1 MSNLLQSIKPKYI
14 KLINQSDYKFTSTR
28 IIAKLESSKFYGE
41 LTISEIRDIY
51 DMCNINALRVSAWDY
66 RFGDN
71 ILIDSDDK
79 TRTTTTS

>member
-14 KLINQSDYKFTSTR
+14 KLIKQSDYKFTSSR
-28 IIAKLESSKFYGE
+28 IIAKLESSKWYGE
-41 LTISEIRDIY
+41 LTIQEIRDIY

-71 ILIDSDDK
+71 ILIDGDD
-79 TRTTTTS
+79 

>member
-1 MSNLLQSIKPKYI
+1 MKNLLQSIKPKYI
-14 KLINQSDYKFTSTR
+14 KLINESNYTFTSTK
-28 IIAKLESSKFYGE
+28 ILAKLESSKFYGD

-71 ILIDSDDK
+71 ILIDDND
-79 TRTTTTS
+79 

>member
-14 KLINQSDYKFTSTR
+14 KLINESNYKFTSTK
-28 IIAKLESSKFYGE
+28 ILAKLESSRFYGD

-71 ILIDSDDK
+71 ILIDDND
-79 TRTTTTS
+79 

>member
-1 MSNLLQSIKPKYI
+1 MNNLLQSIKPKYI
-14 KLINQSDYKFTSTR
+14 KLINESDYKFTSGK
-28 IIAKLESSKFYGE
+28 IIAKLESSKFYGD

-71 ILIDSDDK
+71 ILIDGDD
-79 TRTTTTS
+79 

>member
-1 MSNLLQSIKPKYI
+1 MKNLLQSIKPKYI

-71 ILIDSDDK
+71 ILINDND
-79 TRTTTTS
+79 

>member
-1 MSNLLQSIKPKYI
+1 MKNLLQSIKPKYI
-14 KLINQSDYKFTSTR
+14 KLINESDYKFTSTK
-28 IIAKLESSKFYGE
+28 ILAKLESSKFYGD

-71 ILIDSDDK
+71 ILINDND
-79 TRTTTTS
+79 

>member
-14 KLINQSDYKFTSTR
+14 KLIKQSDYKFTSSR
-28 IIAKLESSKFYGE
+28 IIAKLESSKWYGE
-41 LTISEIRDIY
+41 LTIQEIRDIY

-71 ILIDSDDK
+71 ILIDSDD
-79 TRTTTTS
+79 

>member
-1 MSNLLQSIKPKYI
+1 MKNLLQSIKPKYI
-14 KLINQSDYKFTSTR
+14 KLINESNYKFTSTK
-28 IIAKLESSKFYGE
+28 ILAKLESSKFYGD

-71 ILIDSDDK
+71 ILIDGDD
-79 TRTTTTS
+79 

>member
-1 MSNLLQSIKPKYI
+1 MRNLLQSIKPKYI

-51 DMCNINALRVSAWDY
+51 DMCNINALRVSAWDI

-71 ILIDSDDK
+71 ILIDGDD
-79 TRTTTTS
+79 

>member
-71 ILIDSDDK
+71 ILIDGDD
-79 TRTTTTS
+79 

>member
-1 MSNLLQSIKPKYI
+1 MKNLLQSVKPKYI

-28 IIAKLESSKFYGE
+28 IIAKLESSRFYGE

-51 DMCNINALRVSAWDY
+51 DMCGINALRVSAWDY

-71 ILIDSDDK
+71 ILIDGDD
-79 TRTTTTS
+79 

>member
-1 MSNLLQSIKPKYI
+1 MNNLLQSIKPKYI
-14 KLINQSDYKFTSTR
+14 KLINESNYKFTSTK
-28 IIAKLESSKFYGE
+28 ILAKLESSKFYGD

-71 ILIDSDDK
+71 ILINDND
-79 TRTTTTS
+79 

>member
-1 MSNLLQSIKPKYI
+1 MKNLLQSIKPKYI
-14 KLINQSDYKFTSTR
+14 KLINESNYNFTSTK
-28 IIAKLESSKFYGE
+28 ILAKLESSKFYGD

-71 ILIDSDDK
+71 ILINDND
-79 TRTTTTS
+79 